1 MTFGR
6 SDSVAHPFDVDTR
19 VIPIGAARF
28 SAHISGR
35 WNTFGGR
42 AFGGYGLAVC
52 LRALDEV
59 LPSADPLVLSAFF
72 LSAVRPGPAE
82 VSTEVVR
89 VGRRTA
95 TGEARLSQ
103 ENRERLR
110 MVATFADLRTVPKY
124 TALFGAPPK
133 LPRPER
139 CVDLVESTVGPR
151 ISVSQRV
158 ECRAPAASGWRAGAP
173 TGRPCAEFWMR
184 FREPRDPDLSSLALL
199 VDAAAPA
206 VFELGA
212 AGSTT
217 LELTV
222 HLRAHPTPGWLA
234 CRAQTRYVIGGY
246 HEEDFEIWD
255 SDAKLVAQSRQ
266 LALLHRMERALE

>member
-1 MTFGR
+1 MTGGG
-6 SDSVAHPFDVDTR
+6 SAHPFDVDTR
-19 VIPIGAARF
+19 VIPIGAGRF
-28 SAHISGR
+28 SAEISDR

-52 LRALDEV
+52 LRALDQV
-59 LPSADPLVLSAFF
+59 LPSVDPLVLSAFF

-82 VSTEVVR
+82 VSTDLVR
-89 VGRRTA
+89 AGRRTA

-103 ENRERLR
+103 ERREALR
-110 MVATFADLRTVPKY
+110 MVATFADLTTVPEY
-124 TALFGAPPK
+124 TALFGTPPK

-139 CVDLVESTVGPR
+139 CIDVAEITVEPR
-151 ISVSQRV
+151 ISVARRV
-158 ECRAPAASGWRAGAP
+158 ECRIPEASGWRAGAP

-184 FREPRDPDLSSLALL
+184 FREPRDPDLCSLALL

-212 AGSTT
+212 TGSTT

-222 HLRAHPTPGWLA
+222 HLRAHPAPGWLA

-266 LALLHRMERALE
+266 LALLPPLEPALE